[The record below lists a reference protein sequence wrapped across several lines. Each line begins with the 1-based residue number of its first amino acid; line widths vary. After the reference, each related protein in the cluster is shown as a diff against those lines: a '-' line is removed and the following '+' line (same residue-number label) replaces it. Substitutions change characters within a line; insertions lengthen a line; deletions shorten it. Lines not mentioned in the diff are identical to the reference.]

1 MFFQFTTS
9 VQEYFDSC
17 FDASENSMIE
27 QCRRLF
33 LDYLDGE
40 QLELL
45 SRLIQN
51 VGRQMNNNPLAALAG
66 SMDLLKKILETT
78 QDVYWVIDKTGR
90 FVYVSPSVIQ
100 QRGYTPEEV
109 MNMPAL
115 DSIYES
121 DRQTAQQTF
130 SLGLEMI
137 DKGLTRLPAG
147 KVRLRQTHKNG
158 SFVWTEVVSEFF
170 FNEEREFMFVIG
182 VSCNIN
188 DLVAAEQRLKV

>member
-1 MFFQFTTS
+1 MFRNCHF
-9 VQEYFDSC
+9 
-17 FDASENSMIE
+17 
-27 QCRRLF
+27 RLF

-45 SRLIQN
+45 LRLIQN

-90 FVYVSPSVIQ
+90 FVYVSPSVVQ

-115 DSIYES
+115 DSIHES

-130 SLGLEMI
+130 TLGLEMI

-170 FNEEREFMFVIG
+170 FNEEREFMFVLG
-182 VSCNIN
+182 VSRNIN
-188 DLVAAEQRLKV
+188 ELVAAEQQLKA

>member
-1 MFFQFTTS
+1 
-9 VQEYFDSC
+9 
-17 FDASENSMIE
+17 
-27 QCRRLF
+27 
-33 LDYLDGE
+33 
-40 QLELL
+40 
-45 SRLIQN
+45 
-51 VGRQMNNNPLAALAG
+51 MNNNPLAALAG

-90 FVYVSPSVIQ
+90 FVYVSPSVVQ

-115 DSIYES
+115 DSIHES

-130 SLGLEMI
+130 TLGLEMI

-147 KVRLRQTHKNG
+147 KVRLRQTHKND

-170 FNEEREFMFVIG
+170 FNEEREFMFVLG
-182 VSCNIN
+182 VSRNIN
-188 DLVAAEQRLKV
+188 ELVAAEQQLKA